1 MKSCFA
7 TSNMCYK
14 ILKCLKHILSIA
26 DNSSSDISNFS
37 DWNVKIWEGII
48 VNSTK
53 LRFIYKLKMSNKT
66 SSSSSSGSDPSPVK
80 MEIVTEESPLSAKW
94 KKNVLT
100 EVQRI
105 KQNNKIDQNNQL
117 KTLWRQN
124 VSQIKEKKIQSPR
137 KKVYFILLYIWGLSR
152 GEYPVFRFS
161 TFLDFFPI
169 FSLCSLNLEGFWRI
183 FTSVPRFFPKS
194 SIDPVL
200 KVQK

>member
-1 MKSCFA
+1 
-7 TSNMCYK
+7 
-14 ILKCLKHILSIA
+14 
-26 DNSSSDISNFS
+26 
-37 DWNVKIWEGII
+37 
-48 VNSTK
+48 
-53 LRFIYKLKMSNKT
+53 MSNKT

-137 KKVYFILLYIWGLSR
+137 KKVYFILLYI
-152 GEYPVFRFS
+152 
-161 TFLDFFPI
+161 
-169 FSLCSLNLEGFWRI
+169 
-183 FTSVPRFFPKS
+183 
-194 SIDPVL
+194 
-200 KVQK
+200 